1 MGKALTGILA
11 RAKGPTQKFPAL
23 LSPYYVPGGAD
34 PVLRDPKT
42 TQFWKHSLRGKYK
55 KKKITKPSIKADNQN
70 EKRSHS

>member
-23 LSPYYVPGGAD
+23 LSPYYVLGGAD

-42 TQFWKHSLRGKYK
+42 TQFWKHSLRGKYTH
-55 KKKITKPSIKADNQN
+55 TKNYKTKYKS
-70 EKRSHS
+70 R